1 MGIPKVVGFPFPSP
15 PEKSELFRS
24 EKLLVQLGAVKP
36 VNLDKI
42 TDPKKL
48 EEGYLFV
55 FTYNLV
61 KLYCH
66 KLDLNNI
73 LQSILAKINDSN
85 KNNYFE

>member
-1 MGIPKVVGFPFPSP
+1 MGIPKVVGFPFPTP

-48 EEGYLFV
+48 EEGICV
-55 FTYNLV
+55 M
-61 KLYCH
+61 
-66 KLDLNNI
+66 LDV
-73 LQSILAKINDSN
+73 
-85 KNNYFE
+85 